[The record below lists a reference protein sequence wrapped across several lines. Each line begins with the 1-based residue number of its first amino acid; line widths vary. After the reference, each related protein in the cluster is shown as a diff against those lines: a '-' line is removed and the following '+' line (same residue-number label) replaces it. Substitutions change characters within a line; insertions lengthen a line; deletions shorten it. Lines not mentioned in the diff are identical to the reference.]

1 MGQFNGEKTVFCTND
16 PGKMRHPYAKKKKV
30 TLDLCLITYIEN
42 EFKMDSRPDIRYKT
56 LRENIEEILHDLG

>member
-1 MGQFNGEKTVFCTND
+1 
-16 PGKMRHPYAKKKKV
+16 MRHPYAKKKG

-56 LRENIEEILHDLG
+56 LRENIEENLHDLGQGKHFLDTKPKA

>member
-1 MGQFNGEKTVFCTND
+1 MYFTGRIFAVQ
-16 PGKMRHPYAKKKKV
+16 KKKKV

>member
-1 MGQFNGEKTVFCTND
+1 
-16 PGKMRHPYAKKKKV
+16 MRHPYAKKKKG

-56 LRENIEEILHDLG
+56 LRENIEENLHDLG